1 MRIITYLI
9 SLLVAAFLSACGG
22 GGGSPG
28 LPSVEKTPITSTAP
42 AELVLAVGA
51 SSTSY
56 ALIGGVYPYKAVTS
70 SNTQVATAVLSDRT
84 FWIGGISSGTST
96 ITITDSAGQILS
108 IALTVENQGKFYTT
122 APAALTMTPGSTT
135 RVFEIGG
142 GQPGYTVFSD
152 NLDVAVVDGSSGSVL
167 KITPKKVG
175 TANIV
180 VSDSATPTKATVT
193 IAVTVKSLVPLAV
206 SPTSVKTFI
215 GMPVDVYVTGGTP
228 PYRVGGTIPA
238 AVTVL
243 PQVGSTDPS
252 RFVVT
257 ASLLISSFDIVFVD
271 SQNEAVIMTLESLN
285 GTPQIRISPAAIT
298 VSEVDTQNIALV
310 AFGSVGSVSAFS
322 DNPKLLAASVDPTDP
337 TKITVKTGSQGNRC
351 VLETTTVNIT
361 IVDSN
366 QSSAVAAVT
375 INDNGDTPI
384 TVTTTDPDTGA
395 TTTTITGYLPCP
407 P

>member
-9 SLLVAAFLSACGG
+9 SLLVAVFLSACGG

-70 SNTQVATAVLSDRT
+70 SNTQVATAVLGDRT

-108 IALTVENQGKFYTT
+108 IALTVENLGKFYTT
-122 APAALTMTPGSTT
+122 APGALTMTPGSST
-135 RVFEIGG
+135 RVYEIGG

-180 VSDSATPTKATVT
+180 VSDSATPTKSTVT
-193 IAVTVKSLVPLAV
+193 IAVTVKSLFDLVV
-206 SPTSVKTFI
+206 SPTDVTTFVA
-215 GMPVDVYVTGGTP
+215 MPTEFYVTGGTP
-228 PYRVGGTIPA
+228 PYRLAGSIPA
-238 AVTVL
+238 ALSVTPLTGVA
-243 PQVGSTDPS
+243 DPTT
-252 RFVVT
+252 FVVT
-257 ASLLISSFDIVFVD
+257 GSLVGKFDVVFID
-271 SQNEAVIMTLESLN
+271 SQNVEKTVTLTVQDGSPVIRMSPSSLTISEKDLQSISLTFYGATPGNVFSSDLTLV
-285 GTPQIRISPAAIT
+285 TVPA
-298 VSEVDTQNIALV
+298 
-310 AFGSVGSVSAFS
+310 
-322 DNPKLLAASVDPTDP
+322 NPL
-337 TKITVKTGSQGNRC
+337 
-351 VLETTTVNIT
+351 TTTVFTVKPTGKCVNGDQDVTITVVDANKSITSSVIT
-361 IVDSN
+361 IKDNGNVE
-366 QSSAVAAVT
+366 AVAGDNTVDPPIVAVKGS
-375 INDNGDTPI
+375 D
-384 TVTTTDPDTGA
+384 
-395 TTTTITGYLPCP
+395 CP
-407 P
+407 PVTP

>member
-9 SLLVAAFLSACGG
+9 SLLVAVFLSACGG

-28 LPSVEKTPITSTAP
+28 LPSTEKTPITSTAP
-42 AELVLAVGA
+42 AELVLPVGA

-56 ALIGGVYPYKAVTS
+56 ALLGGVYPYKAVTS

-84 FWIGGISSGTST
+84 FWIGGISSGEAT

-108 IALTVENQGKFYTT
+108 IALTVENLGKFYTT
-122 APAALTMTPGSTT
+122 APAALTMTPGSST
-135 RVFEIGG
+135 RVYEIGG

-193 IAVTVKSLVPLAV
+193 IAVTVKSLVPLAA
-206 SPTSVKTFI
+206 SPITVTSFI

-228 PYRVGGTIPA
+228 PYRPGGSIPA
-238 AVTVL
+238 AVTVE
-243 PQVGSTDPS
+243 PKVGYTDPS

-257 ASLLISSFDIVFVD
+257 GTLGGDFDIVFID
-271 SQNEAVIMTLESLN
+271 SQNEEVKITLTAQA

-310 AFGSVGSVSAFS
+310 AFGSVGSVKAFS
-322 DNPKLLAASVDPTDP
+322 DNPVLLAATVDATDP

-351 VLETTTVNIT
+351 VLADTTVNIT

-366 QSSAVAAVT
+366 QSAAITVVT
-375 INDNGDTPI
+375 IKDNGNR
-384 TVTTTDPDTGA
+384 TVTTVDPLDPTK
-395 TTTTITGYLPCP
+395 TVTTITPCP
-407 P
+407 V

>member
-9 SLLVAAFLSACGG
+9 TLLVAVFLSACGG

-28 LPSVEKTPITSTAP
+28 LPSTEKTPITSTAP

-56 ALIGGVYPYKAVTS
+56 ALLGGVYPYKAVIS

-84 FWIGGISSGTST
+84 FWIGGISSGEAT

-108 IALTVENQGKFYTT
+108 IGLKVENLNKFYTT
-122 APAALTMTPGSTT
+122 APTALTMTPGSAT
-135 RVFEIGG
+135 RVYEIGG

-180 VSDSATPTKATVT
+180 VSDSATPTKSTVT

-206 SPTSVKTFI
+206 SPTSVSTFI
-215 GMPVDVYVTGGTP
+215 AMPVEVDVTGGTP
-228 PYRVGGTIPA
+228 PYRVGGIIPA
-238 AVTVL
+238 GMSVT
-243 PQVGSTDPS
+243 PTTAATDPAK
-252 RFVVT
+252 FVVT
-257 ASLLISSFDIVFVD
+257 PLLVTDSTGLTLTFID
-271 SQNEAVIMTLESLN
+271 SQNATVNFTLIGQA

-310 AFGSVGSVSAFS
+310 AFGSVGSVKAFS
-322 DNPKLLAASVDPTDP
+322 DNPVLLAATVDATDP
-337 TKITVKTGSQGNRC
+337 TKITVKSGSQGNRC
-351 VLETTTVNIT
+351 VLADTTVTIT

-366 QSSAVAAVT
+366 QSSAITVVTIKDNGNKAVT
-375 INDNGDTPI
+375 TVDPLDPTK
-384 TVTTTDPDTGA
+384 TVTT
-395 TTTTITGYLPCP
+395 ITPCP
-407 P
+407 V